1 MTPRHRRLVLILACA
16 VSCAAPAA
24 AHAVGPP
31 LPSYASGKAGV
42 VAPGG
47 RERILTRRAGEDT
60 AVIVIGRADRRTLRS
75 RVVGGHW
82 RVTPATLDGATTGL
96 SADGRTLVLARPER
110 AIPPASTRLAV
121 VDAKG
126 LTVRREISLSGFFT
140 VDAIS
145 PDGRWL
151 YLIQYSGGDF
161 VDYRVRALDTLT
173 GRLAGR
179 DVVDPRNPGE
189 QMGGLPL
196 TRVMTRDG
204 RWAYTLYGGG
214 AEMFIHALD
223 TVGRTAA
230 CIDLE
235 MLPTKGDISGFRL
248 DVSADGHEL
257 RVRRAGHLVALVD
270 TRTFAAREPGEAA
283 PSRPDSPREE
293 RPAAAGTADG
303 DGFPWWGIPAI
314 AVIAGACA
322 AAAIATSRRPER
334 QQ

>member
-1 MTPRHRRLVLILACA
+1 VTARHRRLVLILACA
-16 VSCAAPAA
+16 VSCAPPVA
-24 AHAVGPP
+24 AHAAGPP

-60 AVIVIGRADRRTLRS
+60 AMIVIGRADRRTLRS
-75 RVVGGHW
+75 RLISGHW
-82 RVTPATLDGATTGL
+82 RVAPATLDGATTGL

-121 VDAKG
+121 VDAKE

-161 VDYRVRALDTLT
+161 ADYRVRALDTLA

-196 TRVMTRDG
+196 TRVMSRDG

-214 AEMFIHALD
+214 EEMFIHALD
-223 TVGRTAA
+223 TLGRTAA

-235 MLPTKGDISGFRL
+235 MLPTEGDISDFRL
-248 DVSADGHEL
+248 HVSADGGEL
-257 RVRRAGHLVALVD
+257 RVGRAGKLVALVD
-270 TRTFAAREPGEAA
+270 TRTFAAREPGEPP
-283 PSRPDSPREE
+283 PSPSEPRRED
-293 RPAAAGTADG
+293 RPAPAPARDDT
-303 DGFPWWGIPAI
+303 GFPWFGIPAI
-314 AVIAGACA
+314 AVVAGVCA
-322 AAAIATSRRPER
+322 LALAIVRRSTILS
-334 QQ
+334 